1 MTTRGNES
9 AIRLLPLA
17 DVIREHCEMVVRES
31 SSLNAAYKTLGVGR
45 ATLFRWRKRWRRED
59 RLRAAGARS
68 LDRRNSH
75 DRPTEI

>member
-1 MTTRGNES
+1 MTTRENES

-59 RLRAAGARS
+59 RLRAAGARLWS
-68 LDRRNSH
+68 RESPDLRSN
-75 DRPTEI
+75 